1 MSHTHPAPSRRGALT
16 DATDASD
23 STDATDTTRAVGRR
37 DPARQ
42 AYVVL
47 RTAFTVAP
55 IVFGADKFL
64 HLLTD
69 WDRYLAP
76 QIAHLSPLTVHQTM
90 YVVGVVEIVA
100 GVVVAVWPRLGAP
113 VVALWLAGII
123 VNLLLLGGY
132 GDIALRDLGLVL
144 AAVALGRLAV
154 VYDRRPLPWGR
165 GQAS

>member
-1 MSHTHPAPSRRGALT
+1 MSHTHPAPSRPGT
-16 DATDASD
+16 ATDAP
-23 STDATDTTRAVGRR
+23 RAGASP

-55 IVFGADKFL
+55 IAFGADKFA
-64 HLLTD
+64 HVLTD

-76 QIAHLSPLTVHQTM
+76 QIAHLSPFTVHQTM

-100 GVVVAVWPRLGAP
+100 GVVVALWPRLGAP
-113 VVALWLAGII
+113 VVAAWLAGII
-123 VNLLLLGGY
+123 VNLVLLGGY
-132 GDIALRDLGLVL
+132 YDIALRDVGLLL

-154 VYDRRPLPWGR
+154 VYDLRRLPWAR
-165 GQAS
+165 RQAS

>member
-1 MSHTHPAPSRRGALT
+1 MSHTHPAPSRPGDLT
-16 DATDASD
+16 DAAH
-23 STDATDTTRAVGRR
+23 AAGRP

-42 AYVVL
+42 AYLVL

-55 IVFGADKFL
+55 IVFGADKFA
-64 HLLTD
+64 HLLVD

-76 QIAHLSPLTVHQTM
+76 QIAHLSPFTVHQTM

-113 VVALWLAGII
+113 VVAAWLVGII

-132 GDIALRDLGLVL
+132 GDIALRDFGLML

-154 VYDRRPLPWGR
+154 VYDRRPLPWPHR
-165 GQAS
+165 HAS